1 MKQKNY
7 EKKTLVLFL
16 TILLWIIEICFIIYL
31 SNIRIIEYKLFQVI
45 MISNKEGVV
54 YLSKEDKK
62 LFYKSSYYYYKD
74 KKYYFEII
82 DEKKVNDLIEI
93 KLKTSIKNLKENDII
108 TISIE
113 NKRISELET
122 IIDIWGGDKNSKG

>member
-31 SNIRIIEYKLFQVI
+31 YNIRIIEYKQFQVI

-82 DEKKVNDLIEI
+82 DENKVNDLIEI

-113 NKRISELET
+113 NNRISELET

>member
-31 SNIRIIEYKLFQVI
+31 SNIRIIKYKLFQVI

-82 DEKKVNDLIEI
+82 DENKVNDLIEI
-93 KLKTSIKNLKENDII
+93 KLKTSIKNLNEND
-108 TISIE
+108 
-113 NKRISELET
+113 
-122 IIDIWGGDKNSKG
+122 

>member
-7 EKKTLVLFL
+7 EKKTLILFL

-62 LFYKSSYYYYKD
+62 LFYKSNYYYYKD

-82 DEKKVNDLIEI
+82 DENKVNDLIEI

>member
-74 KKYYFEII
+74 KKYCFEII
-82 DEKKVNDLIEI
+82 DENKVNDLIEI
-93 KLKTSIKNLKENDII
+93 KIKTSIKNLKENDII

-113 NKRISELET
+113 NKRKSELET

>member
-82 DEKKVNDLIEI
+82 DENKVNDLIEI

>member
-113 NKRISELET
+113 NKRKSELET

>member
-31 SNIRIIEYKLFQVI
+31 SNIRIIKYKLFQVI

>member
-113 NKRISELET
+113 NNRISELET

>member
-82 DEKKVNDLIEI
+82 DENKVNDLIEI

-122 IIDIWGGDKNSKG
+122 IIDILGGDKNSKG